1 MRYKLIISNQDPHFI
16 RIETTVQ
23 TRGEQVLRLQ
33 LPSWR
38 PGRYE
43 LANYAKNVRSF
54 TALCPDGKELGWKKL
69 SKDNWEIN
77 CYQLSEFKVV
87 YEYYANQ
94 FDAGASYIGN
104 DILYVNPVNCFMY
117 AEGRLQESCELYL
130 DIPDS
135 YQIAC
140 QLPAEGKTLKAKNFD
155 QFADSPFMASDKLI
169 HHSFEESNCRIHFW
183 FYGIEQ
189 LNFRQ
194 LEEDT
199 RKYTRL
205 QAEIFREIP
214 CKDFH
219 FLYPILPYKFRHGVE
234 HCDSTVIA
242 MGPAEDFAH
251 PDFYDDFLA
260 ISSHELFHL
269 WNVKRIRPADMLPY
283 DFTRENYSELGYV
296 YEGITTYYGDII
308 LKRTGVWTWEQ
319 YAKSLSGDLNKHYQ
333 NKGRFNYSL
342 ANSSFDTWLDGYV
355 PGVSARKVSIYTEG
369 MIIALIADIM
379 ILKAT
384 QFKKR
389 LDDVMLAMYE
399 STYKLGR
406 GYRHKDYQH
415 LLEEI
420 SGISFKEY
428 FKDLVFGKGQ
438 YEKYLLE
445 VLELIGCEL
454 LFSTAAEVIIGVE
467 IKKLEAQTPE
477 QERFFKEWAGML

>member
-1 MRYKLIISNQDPHFI
+1 MQYKLIISNQDPHFI
-16 RIETTVQ
+16 RIETTIQ
-23 TRGEQVLRLQ
+23 TRGEKFLRLQ

-54 TALCPDGKELGWKKL
+54 TAVSAEGKELTWKKIT
-69 SKDNWEIN
+69 KDNWEIN
-77 CYQLSEFKVV
+77 CYALSEFKVI

-94 FDAGASYIGN
+94 FDAGASYVGK

-117 AEGRLQESCELYL
+117 VEGRIHEACELYL

-140 QLPAEGKTLKAKNFD
+140 QLQPDGKTLRAKDFD
-155 QFADSPFMASDKLI
+155 QFADSPFMASDKLL
-169 HHSFEESNCRIHFW
+169 HHVFEESNCRIHFW

-199 RKYTRL
+199 RNYTRL
-205 QAEIFREIP
+205 QAEIFGGIP
-214 CKDFH
+214 CSDFH

-242 MGPAEDFAH
+242 MGPVEDFAN

-260 ISSHELFHL
+260 ISCHELFHL

-283 DFTRENYSELGYV
+283 DFTRENYSELGYI
-296 YEGITTYYGDII
+296 YEGVTTYYGDII
-308 LKRTGVWTWEQ
+308 LKRTDVWTWQQ
-319 YAKSLSGDLNKHYQ
+319 YAKSLSGDLSKHF
-333 NKGRFNYSL
+333 NNFGRFNYSL

-355 PGVSARKVSIYTEG
+355 PGIASRKVSIYTEG
-369 MIIALIADIM
+369 MIIAMIADIM

-384 QFKKR
+384 RFKKR
-389 LDDVMLAMYE
+389 LDDVMLALYE
-399 STYKLGR
+399 STFKLGR

-420 SGISFKEY
+420 SGISFKNY
-428 FKDLVFGKGQ
+428 FQDLVFGKGN
-438 YEKYLLE
+438 YDKYLNQMM
-445 VLELIGCEL
+445 ELIGCSIEFYDQVDGSL
-454 LFSTAAEVIIGVE
+454 GVE
-467 IKKLEAQTPE
+467 IKKLDTQSAE
-477 QERFFKEWAGML
+477 QEQFFKAWAGSN